1 MAYETKVILSMVY
14 DIISTSKTLE
24 EAGERV
30 AKIANVEG
38 LILTNPKESED
49 KKPNENM

>member
-14 DIISTSKTLE
+14 DIIKTSKTLE

-30 AKIANVEG
+30 AKIANLEY
-38 LILTNPKESED
+38 NR
-49 KKPNENM
+49 